1 MQCINKQILPLFIL
15 LSLLF
20 GQFREDVPIQSL
32 PSNLNGELSNTQGL
46 SLFDPARFDIQHGF
60 TMSMVN
66 LGGRPLSMAGYT
78 SHISYC
84 ASDNLVL
91 NAKIMFFNTMGTLP
105 GGSTGSMQ
113 NLQLA
118 YDAGITFKPTENSF
132 LKLELR
138 THNSPFYRD
147 NYYDLNYMGYSL
159 YQNNFS
165 HSSLGPRILE

>member
-1 MQCINKQILPLFIL
+1 MQCINKQILPLFIF

-66 LGGRPLSMAGYT
+66 LGGRPLSMSGYT
-78 SHISYC
+78 SHISYW
-84 ASDNLVL
+84 ASDNLEL
-91 NAKIMFFNTMGTLP
+91 NAKIMLFNTMGKLP
-105 GGSTGSMQ
+105 GGSTGGMQ

-118 YDAGITFKPTENSF
+118 YDAGITFKPTKNSF
-132 LKLELR
+132 LKLEMR
-138 THNSPFYRD
+138 THNSPIYRD
-147 NYYDLNYMGYSL
+147 SYYDLNYMGYSL
-159 YQNNFS
+159 HKNNFS

>member
-1 MQCINKQILPLFIL
+1 MQCINKQILPLFIF

-66 LGGRPLSMAGYT
+66 LGGRPLSMSGYT
-78 SHISYC
+78 SHISYW
-84 ASDNLVL
+84 ASDNLEL
-91 NAKIMFFNTMGTLP
+91 NAKIMLFNTMGKLP
-105 GGSTGSMQ
+105 GGSTGGMQ

-118 YDAGITFKPTENSF
+118 YDAGITFKPTKNSF
-132 LKLELR
+132 LKLEMR
-138 THNSPFYRD
+138 THNNPFYRD
-147 NYYDLNYMGYSL
+147 NYYDLNYMGYSIHK
-159 YQNNFS
+159 NNFS

>member
-15 LSLLF
+15 LNLLF

-78 SHISYC
+78 SHISYW
-84 ASDNLVL
+84 ASDNLEL
-91 NAKIMFFNTMGTLP
+91 NAKIMLFNTMGTLP
-105 GGSTGSMQ
+105 GGSTGGMQ

-138 THNSPFYRD
+138 THNSPFYRN

-159 YQNNFS
+159 YQNNFR